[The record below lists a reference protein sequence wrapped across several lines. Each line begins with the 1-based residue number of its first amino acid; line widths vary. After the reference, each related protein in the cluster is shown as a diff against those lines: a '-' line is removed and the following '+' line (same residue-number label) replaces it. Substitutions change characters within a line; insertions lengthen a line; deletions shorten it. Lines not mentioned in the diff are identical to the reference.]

1 MYSYI
6 CKACG
11 NAIAL
16 DERERKLVCTGCGMI
31 ITDSSLTEVKIYDAD
46 GTCPQCGGKLDR
58 HSSGDRMICPYCA
71 GTFFLDVSSENADK
85 KYGKII
91 PFIATDRESV
101 LERFYIASDTEFA
114 PSDFRRMAR
123 IKNIIHAFLPLYVF
137 DVSCDIS
144 YSLEVGHT
152 ETRRVYSKT
161 QEKYVDERYTVWEP
175 ERGYLNG
182 TWGILTS
189 GVYEEKVSLPGS
201 AALSKDVNQ
210 SEFRKFCKAIADKP
224 AAAENAIHYMPL
236 YLEKHDVLPRLSP
249 SDAWKQSGS
258 SMLREEIESAIRKR
272 YNGQTRN
279 ITWNGEIC
287 ENKAESI
294 LYPVSFVVYDY
305 HNLSDQLM
313 ILDGYDRG
321 FYRGVIPISAKR
333 TLLQAARW
341 GLPVLLAVMGLTMFA
356 QGGSRYRGNE
366 PWLLILSILLGIILW
381 VWLGMIKGTGGN
393 SKSAAAI
400 VNRRANLVFGI
411 ISAVLAILLGKI
423 IWP

>member
-16 DERERKLVCTGCGMI
+16 DEHEKKLVCTGCGMK
-31 ITDSSLTEVKIYDAD
+31 ITDSSLAEVKMYDAD
-46 GTCPQCGGKLDR
+46 GTCPQCGGKLER
-58 HSSGDRMICPYCA
+58 HSSGDRMVCPYCS
-71 GTFFLDVSSENADK
+71 GMFFLDVSSENADR

-91 PFIATDRESV
+91 PFIKADRETV
-101 LERFYIASDTEFA
+101 LQRFYAAADREFA

-123 IKNIIHAFLPLYVF
+123 VKDIIHAFLPLYAF

-144 YSLEVGHT
+144 YSLDVGHT
-152 ETRRVYSKT
+152 ETRRVYNKT
-161 QEKYVDERYTVWEP
+161 QQKYVDERYTVWEP

-189 GVYEEKVSLPGS
+189 GVNEEKVSLPGS
-201 AALSKDVNQ
+201 VALSKAVNR
-210 SEFRKFCKAIADKP
+210 SEFQKFCKAIADKP
-224 AAAENAIHYMPL
+224 AAAENAINYVPL
-236 YLEKHDVLPRLSP
+236 YLEKHDVLPRISP
-249 SDAWKQSGS
+249 SDAWKQDGS
-258 SMLREEIESAIRKR
+258 AELKKAIESAIRNR

-279 ITWNGEIC
+279 ITWSGDIC
-287 ENKAESI
+287 ENEAESI

-313 ILDGYDRG
+313 ILDGYDKSY
-321 FYRGVIPISAKR
+321 YRGVVPISAKK

-341 GLPVLLAVMGLTMFA
+341 GLPFLLAVMDLALLT
-356 QGGSRYRGNE
+356 QGGSRYRDNNI
-366 PWLLILSILLGIILW
+366 WILLLSVLLGIVLW
-381 VWLGMIKGTGGN
+381 AWPGMIKGTGGD

-400 VNRRANLVFGI
+400 TNRKVNLLFGS
-411 ISAVLAILLGKI
+411 ISALLAILLGKI
-423 IWP
+423 IWL